1 MFIFSYE
8 QYNRHSVLI
17 MDLDRFSCL
26 HTHTHHIARKCH
38 ALWQLEQSHRLAH
51 SLSLR
56 VCVRVPVYVCASA
69 LLLYFTFHNVNET
82 VERITSQ
89 MKNTNTDSH
98 AQTHTVCLC
107 VYASG
112 TKNLLWY
119 ARKLTKLMISL
130 YTANGSIIQ
139 NSRRIYRHPR
149 AVQLK
154 SSFYDI
160 AWFPL
165 CIHFWKYPSFDS
177 CHVAA

>member
-1 MFIFSYE
+1 MFIFYPNNTTAFRSHYGFGSFFMFTHTARSKMPHTSAARAE
-8 QYNRHSVLI
+8 LLSHPLSLSLLLSVSVCACVSAPLRYYYI
-17 MDLDRFSCL
+17 LLFTMSMKLSNASHLKLNTRT
-26 HTHTHHIARKCH
+26 HTHTRT
-38 ALWQLEQSHRLAH
+38 HR
-51 SLSLR
+51 SFR
-56 VCVRVPVYVCASA
+56 
-69 LLLYFTFHNVNET
+69 
-82 VERITSQ
+82 
-89 MKNTNTDSH
+89 M
-98 AQTHTVCLC
+98 C

-112 TKNLLWY
+112 SKNLLWY

-165 CIHFWKYPSFDS
+165 CIHFWKYPPFDS

>member
-1 MFIFSYE
+1 
-8 QYNRHSVLI
+8 

-26 HTHTHHIARKCH
+26 HTPHAQRCCTLRQPGQSYCLIRSPSLLLSAR
-38 ALWQLEQSHRLAH
+38 E
-51 SLSLR
+51 R
-56 VCVRVPVYVCASA
+56 VCVCVCASA

-89 MKNTNTDSH
+89 IEHTNTYSH
-98 AQTHTVCLC
+98 AHAPFVGVCMC

-112 TKNLLWY
+112 SKNLLWY

-149 AVQLK
+149 AVQLE

-165 CIHFWKYPSFDS
+165 CIHFWKYPPFDS

>member
-1 MFIFSYE
+1 MFIFYTNNSTAF
-8 QYNRHSVLI
+8 HSHY
-17 MDLDRFSCL
+17 DLDRFSCL
-26 HTHTHHIARKCH
+26 HTTSQKCHTHYTGYC
-38 ALWQLEQSHRLAH
+38 L
-51 SLSLR
+51 SLSLLNSLSLS
-56 VCVRVPVYVCASA
+56 VSVPVYVCM
-69 LLLYFTFHNVNET
+69 LLYFTFSQCQWNCRTYHISNEKLKRT
-82 VERITSQ
+82 
-89 MKNTNTDSH
+89 H
-98 AQTHTVCLC
+98 ALALFVFVCMRR
-107 VYASG
+107 VP
-112 TKNLLWY
+112 KNLLWY

>member
-1 MFIFSYE
+1 MRTI
-8 QYNRHSVLI
+8 QQHSVLI
-17 MDLDRFSCL
+17 VDLDRFSCFPHAQKCRTL
-26 HTHTHHIARKCH
+26 CTARAEPLSHPLFHSFALSVRVCVWLGVIIIFYFSQCQWNCRTHHISNKKHTHTR
-38 ALWQLEQSHRLAH
+38 
-51 SLSLR
+51 
-56 VCVRVPVYVCASA
+56 
-69 LLLYFTFHNVNET
+69 
-82 VERITSQ
+82 
-89 MKNTNTDSH
+89 
-98 AQTHTVCLC
+98 CLFVFVFEC
-107 VYASG
+107 VYALG

-119 ARKLTKLMISL
+119 AGKLTKLMISL